1 MRSWN
6 VFIVIPQWYSY
17 LWNFNNRL
25 VRKLLAFER
34 MSCANSYTGRFRDVV
49 NSRHCLVPHNWWNAR
64 RTLYRTVTKYM
75 YVFTRHTQADDCVT
89 FYAHL
94 QFWICWQDIISGI
107 MGGFLMDLFF
117 IAVAPTEVKFILFVL
132 AVAGV
137 FDFIIH
143 WQRRRDRMTRL
154 LRSVVV

>member
-1 MRSWN
+1 
-6 VFIVIPQWYSY
+6 
-17 LWNFNNRL
+17 
-25 VRKLLAFER
+25 
-34 MSCANSYTGRFRDVV
+34 
-49 NSRHCLVPHNWWNAR
+49 
-64 RTLYRTVTKYM
+64 
-75 YVFTRHTQADDCVT
+75 
-89 FYAHL
+89 
-94 QFWICWQDIISGI
+94 
-107 MGGFLMDLFF
+107 MDLFF